1 MYIIIL
7 ILLLVVLLYCK
18 SKYNESFS
26 TNKPY
31 LISIF
36 LAENHCQ
43 ETDNLL
49 ATLGQHNLLDKVI
62 VTCLDKKCFRYMKS
76 NIKIKVNFFNSNVDK
91 KHYNTVVFSNKLI
104 IIHNLLQKYKKPI
117 LHINTDSVVLSDKL
131 DLDIRNLLKKKFD
144 MIFQSNDTEFNTSN
158 KKSTGLMLLNN
169 TKNTLSC
176 LTKSI
181 KLIKQQNN
189 NNWND
194 QITMNHIINNNSKK
208 YKIGIFNSKN
218 YPNGYRYFN
227 NLDTIYKYYKPII
240 VHNNNIKDLQN
251 KINRFKKHNL
261 WFLPKK
267 VVICFFG
274 LTRSLKYNIKYLQKN
289 IFDVLKQNGFDY
301 DIFIHTYKKTGLH
314 NNNRANE
321 FNTII
326 DNNEYKLLNPEKY
339 EIDDED
345 DINEKIPFDL
355 YKSHGDPWKNK
366 YLSFHNY
373 IKQLYSLYCVT
384 GLWEN
389 NKLDYDAAIYIRPD
403 VIVTKPLN
411 IDNLLEYKQNTIYI
425 PNHHHSGG
433 YNDRFAYGSINTM
446 ITYGNRYKNGI
457 EYSKKKIFHAESFLK
472 YILDKN
478 KHNVI
483 FDNMIVC
490 RLRSNNKISPQDLQL
505 LNLNDQ
511 IKLLLDL

>member
-1 MYIIIL
+1 
-7 ILLLVVLLYCK
+7 
-18 SKYNESFS
+18 
-26 TNKPY
+26 
-31 LISIF
+31 
-36 LAENHCQ
+36 
-43 ETDNLL
+43 
-49 ATLGQHNLLDKVI
+49 
-62 VTCLDKKCFRYMKS
+62 
-76 NIKIKVNFFNSNVDK
+76 
-91 KHYNTVVFSNKLI
+91 
-104 IIHNLLQKYKKPI
+104 
-117 LHINTDSVVLSDKL
+117 
-131 DLDIRNLLKKKFD
+131 
-144 MIFQSNDTEFNTSN
+144 MIFQSNDIEFNTSN

-181 KLIKQQNN
+181 KLMKQKNN
-189 NNWND
+189 NTAYLED
-194 QITMNHIINNNSKK
+194 QRAINTVINNNSKK
-208 YKIGIFNSKN
+208 YKIGMFNSKN

-240 VHNNNIKDLQN
+240 VHNNYIKGLQN
-251 KINRFKKHNL
+251 KINLFKKHNL

-301 DIFIHTYKKTGLH
+301 VIFIHTYRKTGIH
-314 NNNRANE
+314 NNVRARE
-321 FNTII
+321 KNTIL
-326 DNNEYKLLNPEKY
+326 DNNEYKLLNPKKY

-345 DINEKIPFDL
+345 NINEKIPFDL
-355 YKSHGDPWKNK
+355 YKKHGDPWDNN

-411 IDNLLEYKQNTIYI
+411 ITNILVCKQNTIYI

-433 YNDRFAYGSINTM
+433 YNDRFAYGSIDAM

-457 EYSKKKIFHAESFLK
+457 KYSKKKIFHAETFLK

-478 KHNVI
+478 KYNVI
-483 FDNMIVC
+483 FDDMIVC
-490 RLRSNNKISPQDLQL
+490 RLRSNNKISSQDLKL
-505 LNLNDQ
+505 LNLVDQ
-511 IKLLLDL
+511 IKLLSET